1 MPRGLKHRR
10 SLTRSHRIAFKRL
23 EIAVLQNVR
32 SKPHR
37 HDVFSFFRSMCVTP
51 LTSLVTTMATLSE
64 FPKSHWR
71 IQYVDIEGRR
81 QTLRLGKC
89 SKSSAEIVRHRVG
102 LLLTARRL
110 GVAMDSETAGWV
122 NSLGEPIRGRLGK
135 TGLIGIAPTVK
146 RDRENVSDYFTT
158 YIDRRKRS
166 VKPATVL
173 VWTIATN
180 GLVKSLPPK
189 LKLSELNASHGK
201 QWLDDMQ
208 AAGIAPTT
216 QYKRLTIVRQ
226 ILGDAVSAN
235 RLAENPFASIKIS
248 KPKRMS
254 NVEVPSQSISKLLP
268 HLDLKWQ
275 AIVILARYGA
285 LRCPSEVLSL
295 KWEHIDVRNRL
306 MLVPEPKTERHSGRG
321 LRKCPLFP
329 EVHEALKRLKHT
341 SEYVIDLPGLRAA
354 ADRPTG
360 WANANLRTHLL
371 KRMEAANIKPWPRLF
386 HSMRATRQ
394 TELEREFG
402 RTAACAWVGNTESVA
417 EAHYLMVTS
426 ADWHKATKHKNR
438 TRRTGSE
445 KAPQSDAKSDVAKP
459 RNGGAGKVKTQ
470 KKPEKSAI
478 SQAKDGE

>member
-1 MPRGLKHRR
+1 
-10 SLTRSHRIAFKRL
+10 
-23 EIAVLQNVR
+23 
-32 SKPHR
+32 
-37 HDVFSFFRSMCVTP
+37 
-51 LTSLVTTMATLSE
+51 MATLSE
-64 FPKSHWR
+64 FPKKHWR
-71 IQYVDIEGRR
+71 IQFVGLDGKR

-89 SKSSAEIVRHRVG
+89 AKSTAEIVRHRLG

-110 GVAMDSETAGWV
+110 GVAIDADTAAWV
-122 NSLGEPIRGRLGK
+122 NSLSQPVRGRVEK

-146 RDRENVSDYFTT
+146 RDREIVSDYFTT

-180 GLVKSLPPK
+180 GLVKSLPSG

-201 QWLDDMQ
+201 RWLDDMQ

-226 ILGDAVSAN
+226 ILGDAVSAK
-235 RLAENPFASIKIS
+235 RLTENPFASIKMS

-254 NVEVPSQSISKLLP
+254 NVEVPSESIDKLLP
-268 HLDLKWQ
+268 YLDLKWQ

-285 LRCPSEVLSL
+285 LRCPSEILSL

-306 MLVPEPKTERHSGRG
+306 MLVPEPKTERHAGRG

-329 EVHEALKRLKHT
+329 EVHEALKKLKHT
-341 SEYVIDLPGLRAA
+341 SEWVIDSPDLRAA

-360 WANANLRTHLL
+360 WASANLRTHLL
-371 KRMEAANIKPWPRLF
+371 KRMKAAGIKPWPRLF

-426 ADWHKATKHKNR
+426 SDWQKATQ
-438 TRRTGSE
+438 
-445 KAPQSDAKSDVAKP
+445 KATQPAQETARQAKSKI
-459 RNGGAGKVKTQ
+459 
-470 KKPEKSAI
+470 KKA
-478 SQAKDGE
+478 

>member
-1 MPRGLKHRR
+1 
-10 SLTRSHRIAFKRL
+10 
-23 EIAVLQNVR
+23 
-32 SKPHR
+32 
-37 HDVFSFFRSMCVTP
+37 
-51 LTSLVTTMATLSE
+51 MATLSE
-64 FPKSHWR
+64 YPKKHWR
-71 IQYVDIEGRR
+71 IQFVDLDGKR

-89 SKSSAEIVRHRVG
+89 AKSTAEIVRHRLG

-110 GVAMDSETAGWV
+110 GVAIDADTAAWV
-122 NSLGEPIRGRLGK
+122 NSLGHPVRGRLER
-135 TGLIGIAPTVK
+135 TGLIGTTPTVK
-146 RDRENVSDYFTT
+146 RDREIVSDYFTT

-173 VWTIATN
+173 VWTIATK
-180 GLVKSLPPK
+180 GLVKSLPSG

-201 QWLDDMQ
+201 RWLDDMQ
-208 AAGIAPTT
+208 AAGIASTT

-226 ILGDAVSAN
+226 ILGDAVSAK
-235 RLAENPFASIKIS
+235 RLTENPFASIKMS
-248 KPKRMS
+248 RPKRMS
-254 NVEVPSQSISKLLP
+254 NVEVPSESIAKLLP

-285 LRCPSEVLSL
+285 LRCPSEILSL

-306 MLVPEPKTERHSGRG
+306 MLIPEPKTERHAGRG

-329 EVHEALKRLKHT
+329 EVLDVLKRLKHT
-341 SEYVIDLPGLRAA
+341 SDYVIDLPDLRAA

-371 KRMEAANIKPWPRLF
+371 KRMKAAGIKPWPRLF

-426 ADWHKATKHKNR
+426 SDWQKATQ
-438 TRRTGSE
+438 
-445 KAPQSDAKSDVAKP
+445 KATQPPQETARQAKP
-459 RNGGAGKVKTQ
+459 KN
-470 KKPEKSAI
+470 KKA
-478 SQAKDGE
+478 